1 VGITYF
7 YALMLRFLV
16 IEGNIGAGKTS
27 LSRVIANEHNAKL
40 VLERFAD
47 NPFLPKFYKNPKQY
61 AFPLEMSFLADRY
74 NQLKSDLSMPD
85 IFSNLVVA
93 DYYFNKSL
101 IFAQNTLKDDELI
114 LYRQFFDIV
123 YSRLPKP
130 DLYVYINLSI
140 HRLMKQIYKRGRDYE
155 SSISAKYLQDIQ
167 DGYFTYFK
175 QQNDFP
181 VLVINAENLDFV
193 NNKNDYNKIVN
204 AIFNGKFEH
213 GINRITL

>member
-1 VGITYF
+1 LWELLIFTR
-7 YALMLRFLV
+7 MLRFLV

-27 LSRVIANEHNAKL
+27 LSKMIARDRNAKL

-47 NPFLPKFYKNPKQY
+47 NPFLPKFYKNPDQY

-123 YSRLPKP
+123 YARLPKP
-130 DLYVYINLSI
+130 DLYVYLNISTE
-140 HRLMKQIYKRGRDYE
+140 RLIKQIYKRGRDYE
-155 SSISAKYLQDIQ
+155 SNISAKYLKNIQ
-167 DGYFTYFK
+167 EGYFTYFK
-175 QQNDFP
+175 QQNEFP
-181 VLVINAENLDFV
+181 VVVINAENIDFV
-193 NNKNDYNKIVN
+193 CNKTDYKTLLDV
-204 AIFNGKFEH
+204 IFNKTYEI
-213 GINRITL
+213 GINRVTL